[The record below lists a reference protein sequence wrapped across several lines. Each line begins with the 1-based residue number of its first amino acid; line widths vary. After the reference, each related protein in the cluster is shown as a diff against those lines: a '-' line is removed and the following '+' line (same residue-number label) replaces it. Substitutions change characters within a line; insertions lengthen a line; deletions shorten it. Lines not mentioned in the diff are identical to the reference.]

1 MAMEFDYS
9 RLRGRIVERYGTL
22 GAFVEVLPIGSVA
35 FTQKMKGRVAFKND
49 EILNMAEKLD
59 IDKHEIPDYF
69 FCLKR

>member
-1 MAMEFDYS
+1 MAVQFDYS

-22 GAFVEVLPIGSVA
+22 RAFVNELPIGSVA

-49 EILNMAEKLD
+49 EIITMAEKLD
-59 IDKHEIPDYF
+59 IGKNEIPDYF